1 MNKLKQVH
9 EILEHK
15 RLDALIVLSDFNR
28 RYLSGFTGTSGALI
42 ITPDKN
48 YLVTDFRYI
57 EQATNQAT
65 EFEIINRQ
73 SGLISEIKQILESK
87 KLTNVGFEG
96 HLISYDTYVELNK
109 GIITLISI
117 RDAIDKIR
125 EVKNKEEIQLIKKA
139 AEIVDKTYKY
149 ILSIAKV
156 GMSERE
162 IKARLESKM
171 LELGADGPSFDTIVA
186 SGYRGALPHGVASDK
201 RIEKGDMITLDFGAY
216 YRGYCSDITRTF
228 AIGEPDPKMKEIYE
242 IVLQSQIK
250 AIEEIKPGM
259 TVQQADALS
268 RDYIESHGYG
278 KEFGHSLGHGIGL
291 DIHEGPLLS
300 KNSEGELKVNNC
312 VTIEPGIYV
321 DGLGGIRIED
331 DILITENGC
340 DVFTKCTKDLI
351 ILE

>member
-117 RDAIDKIR
+117 R
-125 EVKNKEEIQLIKKA
+125 
-139 AEIVDKTYKY
+139 
-149 ILSIAKV
+149 
-156 GMSERE
+156 
-162 IKARLESKM
+162 
-171 LELGADGPSFDTIVA
+171 
-186 SGYRGALPHGVASDK
+186 GY
-201 RIEKGDMITLDFGAY
+201 
-216 YRGYCSDITRTF
+216 
-228 AIGEPDPKMKEIYE
+228 
-242 IVLQSQIK
+242 
-250 AIEEIKPGM
+250 
-259 TVQQADALS
+259 
-268 RDYIESHGYG
+268 
-278 KEFGHSLGHGIGL
+278 
-291 DIHEGPLLS
+291 
-300 KNSEGELKVNNC
+300 
-312 VTIEPGIYV
+312 
-321 DGLGGIRIED
+321 
-331 DILITENGC
+331 
-340 DVFTKCTKDLI
+340 
-351 ILE
+351 